1 MVHTFLHLPYHWP
14 FGPGPLDD
22 DDGWV
27 SGTENDCRLFTTEM
41 SILDYHSE
49 EAVIKMCFQPRP
61 IDTKNWGKF
70 CMLVSQ
76 EAVARIWKPQEN
88 LRNYFKVSVKI
99 KFTG

>member
-1 MVHTFLHLPYHWP
+1 MRRFSNNYQLEV
-14 FGPGPLDD
+14 
-22 DDGWV
+22 V
-27 SGTENDCRLFTTEM
+27 MNGTENDCHLFTT
-41 SILDYHSE
+41 ILDSDSE
-49 EAVIKMCFQPRP
+49 ETVIKMCFQPRP

-76 EAVARIWKPQEN
+76 EAMARIWKPQEN